1 MLLPGAS
8 KKAPIATAGIQALAE
23 SISLY
28 KFYIFSG
35 MDKQDDI
42 GYIGFVTPTVKKDYF
57 GILYMI
63 FFPRVHALFL
73 SLILLLIPLPAAATN
88 QPEATITDIIITTS
102 NSHLLLFS
110 SIKNCF
116 TKEMLQGIH
125 NGIPVTFTFTVN
137 LDQVRE
143 FWWDK
148 NLTSHSFQ
156 HTLTYDGLNEEYK
169 ITLSEKDNLT
179 ITTSS
184 LAKAKEVMVE
194 VNGLKVIAIDKL
206 VPDQPYALRIKARL
220 AEKTL
225 PLNIHYIVPFI
236 SLWDFETDWR
246 TIEFRY

>member
-1 MLLPGAS
+1 M
-8 KKAPIATAGIQALAE
+8 TH
-23 SISLY
+23 
-28 KFYIFSG
+28 
-35 MDKQDDI
+35 
-42 GYIGFVTPTVKKDYF
+42 
-57 GILYMI
+57 
-63 FFPRVHALFL
+63 FPNIRPF
-73 SLILLLIPLPAAATN
+73 ILLLFLLLMPLTTAAEN
-88 QPEATITDIIITTS
+88 RPEAEITDIIITTS

-116 TKEMLQGIH
+116 TNEMLEGIH
-125 NGIPVTFTFTVN
+125 NGIPVTFTFSVD
-137 LDQVRE
+137 LDTVRE

-148 NLTSHSFQ
+148 NLISHSFQ

-179 ITTSS
+179 ITTAS
-184 LAKAKEVMVE
+184 LKKAREIMVE
-194 VNGLKVIAIDKL
+194 VNGLRVIEVNRL